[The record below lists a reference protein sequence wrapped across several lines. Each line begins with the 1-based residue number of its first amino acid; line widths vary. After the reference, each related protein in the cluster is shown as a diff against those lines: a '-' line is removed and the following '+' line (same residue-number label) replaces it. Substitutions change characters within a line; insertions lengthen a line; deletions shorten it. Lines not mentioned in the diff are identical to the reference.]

1 MREREIDKRCFY
13 NVYVVIIIL
22 ILIHRS
28 IFVVFLCM
36 FVTNSSSLQKRVK
49 IIMRD
54 DDENKDDAENDA
66 KLKPKKKN
74 KMLLHRVGSGLIDV
88 ATTTSGLTASA
99 VSTLVPN
106 PGGAIDVLVVEN
118 RSTKSLRCTPFF
130 VRFGNAKSFFSK
142 KLLSAD
148 ITYVSFQVNGKAFEQ
163 FRMKLSR
170 NGTCQF
176 AHENCAQDALLFDGW
191 DETTKTVETTAST
204 SMVKTRMD
212 GENANANGNYGSLLN
227 ETESIAIEEAEEAG
241 RSSEDDEEEDG
252 EEEEAPKAPLTSSEA
267 TTTKTTTTTTAN
279 AASSGKYTR
288 AKKWLK
294 TKVGGLSG
302 NHSSGGS
309 NHSNSADKNNN
320 KNNNNNNN
328 GKEKK
333 EAKAAKPPRK
343 RRNTRLTSEELKMLD
358 LKPGLNTVTYSYK
371 SRVFGTQ
378 TLECNL
384 FLWDSED
391 KVVVSDIDGTITK
404 SDVLGHIYT
413 MVGKDYAH
421 PGIASLYRKIVRNGY
436 KILFVTSRAISQS
449 NSTRAYLRTLTQNG
463 ETLPIGPVMC
473 APDPISTALYREVVA
488 RKPEVFKIRCLTRVR
503 RLFDVDINKTRMF
516 AGFGNRSS
524 DALAYKTCGI
534 ELDKIYTIDPKSR
547 LRSEKTG
554 ETFEIQHLMDKV
566 DQAFPRIE
574 GRTQNEDEEEEKV
587 EVAARWRITAEDK
600 ERKKG
605 EESRVKCL
613 FTVEEKSQAVHC
625 SLFIE

>member
-1 MREREIDKRCFY
+1 MRE
-13 NVYVVIIIL
+13 
-22 ILIHRS
+22 
-28 IFVVFLCM
+28 
-36 FVTNSSSLQKRVK
+36 
-49 IIMRD
+49 
-54 DDENKDDAENDA
+54 DDENKDDANDA
-66 KLKPKKKN
+66 KLKPKKKS

-148 ITYVSFQVNGKAFEQ
+148 ATYVSFHVNGRLFEQ

-176 AHENCAQDALLFDGW
+176 AHENCAQDALYFDGW

-309 NHSNSADKNNN
+309 NHSNSADKNN
-320 KNNNNNNN
+320 NNNNNNN

-574 GRTQNEDEEEEKV
+574 GRIQNDDEEEEEV

>member
-1 MREREIDKRCFY
+1 
-13 NVYVVIIIL
+13 
-22 ILIHRS
+22 
-28 IFVVFLCM
+28 
-36 FVTNSSSLQKRVK
+36 
-49 IIMRD
+49 MRD
-54 DDENKDDAENDA
+54 DDENKDDANDA

-106 PGGAIDVLVVEN
+106 PGGAIDVLVVAN

-148 ITYVSFQVNGKAFEQ
+148 ATYVSFHVNGRLFEQ

-176 AHENCAQDALLFDGW
+176 AHENCAQDALYFDGW

-309 NHSNSADKNNN
+309 NHSNSADKNN
-320 KNNNNNNN
+320 NNNNNNN

-574 GRTQNEDEEEEKV
+574 GRIQNDDEEEEEV

>member
-1 MREREIDKRCFY
+1 MRE
-13 NVYVVIIIL
+13 
-22 ILIHRS
+22 
-28 IFVVFLCM
+28 
-36 FVTNSSSLQKRVK
+36 
-49 IIMRD
+49 
-54 DDENKDDAENDA
+54 DDENKDDANDA
-66 KLKPKKKN
+66 KLKPKKKS

-148 ITYVSFQVNGKAFEQ
+148 ATYVSFHVNGRLFEQ

-176 AHENCAQDALLFDGW
+176 AHENCAQDALFFDGW

-309 NHSNSADKNNN
+309 NHSNSADKNN
-320 KNNNNNNN
+320 NNNNNNN

-574 GRTQNEDEEEEKV
+574 GRIQNDDEEEEEV
-587 EVAARWRITAEDK
+587 EVAARWRITTEDK

>member
-1 MREREIDKRCFY
+1 MLFS
-13 NVYVVIIIL
+13 V
-22 ILIHRS
+22 
-28 IFVVFLCM
+28 

-54 DDENKDDAENDA
+54 DDENKDDVNDA

-106 PGGAIDVLVVEN
+106 PGGAIDVLVVAN

-148 ITYVSFQVNGKAFEQ
+148 ATYVSFHVNGRLFEQ

-176 AHENCAQDALLFDGW
+176 AHENCAQDALFFDGW

-204 SMVKTRMD
+204 SMVKTRTD

-267 TTTKTTTTTTAN
+267 TTTTKTKTTTTTTAN

-302 NHSSGGS
+302 NHSS
-309 NHSNSADKNNN
+309 NHSNSANKNN
-320 KNNNNNNN
+320 NNNNNNN

-343 RRNTRLTSEELKMLD
+343 RRNTRLTSDELKMLD

-574 GRTQNEDEEEEKV
+574 GRIQNDNEEEEEV

-600 ERKKG
+600 ERKRG

>member
-1 MREREIDKRCFY
+1 
-13 NVYVVIIIL
+13 
-22 ILIHRS
+22 
-28 IFVVFLCM
+28 
-36 FVTNSSSLQKRVK
+36 
-49 IIMRD
+49 MRD
-54 DDENKDDAENDA
+54 DDENKDDVNDA

-148 ITYVSFQVNGKAFEQ
+148 ATYVSFHVNGRLFEQ

-176 AHENCAQDALLFDGW
+176 AHENCAQDALFFDGW

-309 NHSNSADKNNN
+309 KHSNSADKNNN
-320 KNNNNNNN
+320 NNNNNNR
-328 GKEKK
+328 KEKK
-333 EAKAAKPPRK
+333 EAKTAKPSRK

-574 GRTQNEDEEEEKV
+574 GRIQNDDEEEEEV

>member
-1 MREREIDKRCFY
+1 
-13 NVYVVIIIL
+13 
-22 ILIHRS
+22 
-28 IFVVFLCM
+28 
-36 FVTNSSSLQKRVK
+36 
-49 IIMRD
+49 MRD
-54 DDENKDDAENDA
+54 DDENKDDANDA

-148 ITYVSFQVNGKAFEQ
+148 ATYVSFQVNGRLFEQ

-176 AHENCAQDALLFDGW
+176 AHENCAQDALYFDGW

-320 KNNNNNNN
+320 NNNNNN

-421 PGIASLYRKIVRNGY
+421 PGIASLYRKIVPNGY

-574 GRTQNEDEEEEKV
+574 GRIQNEDEEEEEV

-605 EESRVKCL
+605 EENRVKCL

-625 SLFIE
+625 SFFIE

>member
-1 MREREIDKRCFY
+1 MRE
-13 NVYVVIIIL
+13 
-22 ILIHRS
+22 
-28 IFVVFLCM
+28 
-36 FVTNSSSLQKRVK
+36 
-49 IIMRD
+49 
-54 DDENKDDAENDA
+54 DDENKDDANDA
-66 KLKPKKKN
+66 KLKPKKKS

-106 PGGAIDVLVVEN
+106 PGGAIDVLVVAN

-148 ITYVSFQVNGKAFEQ
+148 ATYVSFHVNGRLFEQ

-176 AHENCAQDALLFDGW
+176 AHENCAQDALFFDGW

-309 NHSNSADKNNN
+309 KHSNSADKNN
-320 KNNNNNNN
+320 NNNNNNN

-574 GRTQNEDEEEEKV
+574 GRIQNDDEEEEEV
-587 EVAARWRITAEDK
+587 EVAAQWRITAEDK

>member
-1 MREREIDKRCFY
+1 MRE
-13 NVYVVIIIL
+13 
-22 ILIHRS
+22 
-28 IFVVFLCM
+28 
-36 FVTNSSSLQKRVK
+36 
-49 IIMRD
+49 
-54 DDENKDDAENDA
+54 DDENKDDANDA

-106 PGGAIDVLVVEN
+106 PGGAIDVLVVAN

-148 ITYVSFQVNGKAFEQ
+148 ATYVSFHVNGRLFEQ

-176 AHENCAQDALLFDGW
+176 AHENCAQDALYFDGW

-267 TTTKTTTTTTAN
+267 TTTTTTKTTTTTTAN

-309 NHSNSADKNNN
+309 NHSNSADKNN
-320 KNNNNNNN
+320 NNNNNNN

-574 GRTQNEDEEEEKV
+574 GRIQNDNKEEEEV

>member
-1 MREREIDKRCFY
+1 
-13 NVYVVIIIL
+13 
-22 ILIHRS
+22 
-28 IFVVFLCM
+28 M

-106 PGGAIDVLVVEN
+106 PGGAIDVLVVAN

-148 ITYVSFQVNGKAFEQ
+148 ATYVSFHVNGRLFEQ

-176 AHENCAQDALLFDGW
+176 AHENCAQDALFFDGW

-309 NHSNSADKNNN
+309 KHSNSADKNN
-320 KNNNNNNN
+320 NNNNNNN

-343 RRNTRLTSEELKMLD
+343 RRNTRLTSDELKMLD

-384 FLWDSED
+384 FLWDSGD

>member
-1 MREREIDKRCFY
+1 
-13 NVYVVIIIL
+13 
-22 ILIHRS
+22 
-28 IFVVFLCM
+28 
-36 FVTNSSSLQKRVK
+36 
-49 IIMRD
+49 MRD

-148 ITYVSFQVNGKAFEQ
+148 ATYVSFHVNGRLFEQ

-176 AHENCAQDALLFDGW
+176 AHENCAQDALYFDGW

-333 EAKAAKPPRK
+333 EAKAAKSPRK

-503 RLFDVDINKTRMF
+503 RLSDVDINKTRMF

-574 GRTQNEDEEEEKV
+574 GRIQNDDEEEEEV

-613 FTVEEKSQAVHC
+613 STVEEKSQAVHC

>member
-1 MREREIDKRCFY
+1 MLFS
-13 NVYVVIIIL
+13 V
-22 ILIHRS
+22 
-28 IFVVFLCM
+28 

-49 IIMRD
+49 IIMRE
-54 DDENKDDAENDA
+54 DDENKDDVNDA

-74 KMLLHRVGSGLIDV
+74 KMLLDRVGSGLIDV

-99 VSTLVPN
+99 VSAVVPN

-252 EEEEAPKAPLTSSEA
+252 EEEEAPK
-267 TTTKTTTTTTAN
+267 TTTTTTAN

-320 KNNNNNNN
+320 KNNNNNNNN

>member
-1 MREREIDKRCFY
+1 VLFS
-13 NVYVVIIIL
+13 V
-22 ILIHRS
+22 
-28 IFVVFLCM
+28 

-49 IIMRD
+49 IIMRE
-54 DDENKDDAENDA
+54 DDENKDDVNDA

-142 KLLSAD
+142 KLLSAES
-148 ITYVSFQVNGKAFEQ
+148 TYVSFQVNGKAFEQ

-176 AHENCAQDALLFDGW
+176 AHENCAQDALFFDGW

-204 SMVKTRMD
+204 SMVKTRTD

-252 EEEEAPKAPLTSSEA
+252 EEEEAPK
-267 TTTKTTTTTTAN
+267 TTTTTTAN

-302 NHSSGGS
+302 NHSS
-309 NHSNSADKNNN
+309 NHSNSANKNN
-320 KNNNNNNN
+320 NNNNNNN

-333 EAKAAKPPRK
+333 EAKAAKLPRK

-503 RLFDVDINKTRMF
+503 RLFDLDINKTRMF

-574 GRTQNEDEEEEKV
+574 GRTQNDDEEEEEV

>member
-1 MREREIDKRCFY
+1 
-13 NVYVVIIIL
+13 
-22 ILIHRS
+22 
-28 IFVVFLCM
+28 M

-49 IIMRD
+49 IIMRE
-54 DDENKDDAENDA
+54 DDENKDDANDA

-106 PGGAIDVLVVEN
+106 PGGAIDVLVVAN

-148 ITYVSFQVNGKAFEQ
+148 ATYVSFHVNGRLFEQ

-176 AHENCAQDALLFDGW
+176 AHENCAQDALYFDGW

-320 KNNNNNNN
+320 NNNNNN

-343 RRNTRLTSEELKMLD
+343 RRNTRLTSDELKMLD

-574 GRTQNEDEEEEKV
+574 GRIQNDNKEEEEV

>member
-1 MREREIDKRCFY
+1 MRE
-13 NVYVVIIIL
+13 
-22 ILIHRS
+22 
-28 IFVVFLCM
+28 
-36 FVTNSSSLQKRVK
+36 
-49 IIMRD
+49 
-54 DDENKDDAENDA
+54 DDENKDDVNDA

-148 ITYVSFQVNGKAFEQ
+148 ATYVSFHVNGRLFEQ

-176 AHENCAQDALLFDGW
+176 AHENCAQDALFFDGW

-309 NHSNSADKNNN
+309 KHINSADKNN
-320 KNNNNNNN
+320 NNNNNNN

-384 FLWDSED
+384 FLWDSGD

-574 GRTQNEDEEEEKV
+574 GRTQNDDEEEEEV

>member
-1 MREREIDKRCFY
+1 MRE
-13 NVYVVIIIL
+13 
-22 ILIHRS
+22 
-28 IFVVFLCM
+28 
-36 FVTNSSSLQKRVK
+36 
-49 IIMRD
+49 
-54 DDENKDDAENDA
+54 DDENKDDVNDA

-148 ITYVSFQVNGKAFEQ
+148 ATYVSFHVNGRLFEQ

-176 AHENCAQDALLFDGW
+176 AHENCAQDALFFDGW

-252 EEEEAPKAPLTSSEA
+252 EEEEAPK
-267 TTTKTTTTTTAN
+267 TTTTTTAN

-302 NHSSGGS
+302 NHSS
-309 NHSNSADKNNN
+309 NHSNSANKNN
-320 KNNNNNNN
+320 NNNNNNN

-574 GRTQNEDEEEEKV
+574 GRTQNDDEEEEEV

-625 SLFIE
+625 SLFLE

>member
-1 MREREIDKRCFY
+1 MFS
-13 NVYVVIIIL
+13 V
-22 ILIHRS
+22 
-28 IFVVFLCM
+28 

-49 IIMRD
+49 IIMRE
-54 DDENKDDAENDA
+54 DDENKDDVNDA

-142 KLLSAD
+142 KLLSAES
-148 ITYVSFQVNGKAFEQ
+148 TYVSFQVNGKAFEQ

-176 AHENCAQDALLFDGW
+176 AHENCAQDALFFDGW

-204 SMVKTRMD
+204 SMVKTRTD

-252 EEEEAPKAPLTSSEA
+252 EEEEAPK
-267 TTTKTTTTTTAN
+267 TTTTTTAN

-302 NHSSGGS
+302 NHSS
-309 NHSNSADKNNN
+309 NHSNSANKNN
-320 KNNNNNNN
+320 NNNNNNN

-384 FLWDSED
+384 FLWDSGD

-503 RLFDVDINKTRMF
+503 RLFDLDINKTRMF

-574 GRTQNEDEEEEKV
+574 GRTQNDDEEEEEV

>member
-1 MREREIDKRCFY
+1 MRE
-13 NVYVVIIIL
+13 
-22 ILIHRS
+22 
-28 IFVVFLCM
+28 
-36 FVTNSSSLQKRVK
+36 
-49 IIMRD
+49 
-54 DDENKDDAENDA
+54 DDENKDDANDA

-148 ITYVSFQVNGKAFEQ
+148 ATYVSFHVNGRLFEQ

-176 AHENCAQDALLFDGW
+176 AHENCAQDALFFDGW

-320 KNNNNNNN
+320 NNNNNN

-333 EAKAAKPPRK
+333 EAKTAKPSRK

-574 GRTQNEDEEEEKV
+574 GRIQNDDEEEEEV

>member
-1 MREREIDKRCFY
+1 MLFS
-13 NVYVVIIIL
+13 V
-22 ILIHRS
+22 
-28 IFVVFLCM
+28 

-49 IIMRD
+49 IIMRE
-54 DDENKDDAENDA
+54 DDENKDDVNDA

-142 KLLSAD
+142 KLLSAES
-148 ITYVSFQVNGKAFEQ
+148 TYVSFQVNGKAFEQ

-176 AHENCAQDALLFDGW
+176 AHENCAQDALFFDGW

-204 SMVKTRMD
+204 SMVKTRTD

-252 EEEEAPKAPLTSSEA
+252 EEEEAPK
-267 TTTKTTTTTTAN
+267 TTTTTTAN

-302 NHSSGGS
+302 NHSS
-309 NHSNSADKNNN
+309 NHSNSANKN
-320 KNNNNNNN
+320 NNNNNNN

-503 RLFDVDINKTRMF
+503 RLFDLDINKTRMF

-574 GRTQNEDEEEEKV
+574 GRTQNDDEEEEEV

-625 SLFIE
+625 SLFLE

>member
-1 MREREIDKRCFY
+1 MRE
-13 NVYVVIIIL
+13 
-22 ILIHRS
+22 
-28 IFVVFLCM
+28 
-36 FVTNSSSLQKRVK
+36 
-49 IIMRD
+49 
-54 DDENKDDAENDA
+54 DDENKDDANDA

-148 ITYVSFQVNGKAFEQ
+148 ATYVSFHVNGRLFEQ

-176 AHENCAQDALLFDGW
+176 AHENCAQDALFFDGW

-309 NHSNSADKNNN
+309 KHSNSADKNN
-320 KNNNNNNN
+320 NNNNNNN

-333 EAKAAKPPRK
+333 EAKTAKPSRK

-574 GRTQNEDEEEEKV
+574 GRIQNDDEEEEEV

>member
-1 MREREIDKRCFY
+1 MRE
-13 NVYVVIIIL
+13 
-22 ILIHRS
+22 
-28 IFVVFLCM
+28 
-36 FVTNSSSLQKRVK
+36 
-49 IIMRD
+49 
-54 DDENKDDAENDA
+54 DDENKDDVNDA

-106 PGGAIDVLVVEN
+106 PGGAIDVLVVAN

-148 ITYVSFQVNGKAFEQ
+148 ATYVSFHVNGRLFEQ

-176 AHENCAQDALLFDGW
+176 AHENCAQDALYFDGW

-252 EEEEAPKAPLTSSEA
+252 EEEEAPK
-267 TTTKTTTTTTAN
+267 TTTTTTAN

-320 KNNNNNNN
+320 NNNNNNN

-574 GRTQNEDEEEEKV
+574 GRIQNEDEEEEEV

>member
-1 MREREIDKRCFY
+1 MRE
-13 NVYVVIIIL
+13 
-22 ILIHRS
+22 
-28 IFVVFLCM
+28 
-36 FVTNSSSLQKRVK
+36 
-49 IIMRD
+49 
-54 DDENKDDAENDA
+54 DDENKDDANDA

-106 PGGAIDVLVVEN
+106 PGGAIDVLVVAN

-148 ITYVSFQVNGKAFEQ
+148 ATYVSFHVNGRLFEQ

-176 AHENCAQDALLFDGW
+176 AHENCAQDALYFDGW

-309 NHSNSADKNNN
+309 NHSNSADKNN
-320 KNNNNNNN
+320 NNNNNNN

-574 GRTQNEDEEEEKV
+574 GRIQNDDEEEEEV

>member
-1 MREREIDKRCFY
+1 MLFS
-13 NVYVVIIIL
+13 V
-22 ILIHRS
+22 
-28 IFVVFLCM
+28 

-49 IIMRD
+49 IIMRE
-54 DDENKDDAENDA
+54 DDENKDDVNDA

-148 ITYVSFQVNGKAFEQ
+148 ATYVSFHVNGRLFEQ

-176 AHENCAQDALLFDGW
+176 AHENCAQDALFFDGW

-241 RSSEDDEEEDG
+241 RSSEDEEEEDG
-252 EEEEAPKAPLTSSEA
+252 EEEEAP
-267 TTTKTTTTTTAN
+267 KTTTTTTAN

-302 NHSSGGS
+302 NHSS
-309 NHSNSADKNNN
+309 NHSNSANKNN
-320 KNNNNNNN
+320 NNNNNNN

-343 RRNTRLTSEELKMLD
+343 RRNTRLTSDELKMLD

-574 GRTQNEDEEEEKV
+574 GRTQNDDEEEEEV

-625 SLFIE
+625 SLFLE

>member
-1 MREREIDKRCFY
+1 MRE
-13 NVYVVIIIL
+13 
-22 ILIHRS
+22 
-28 IFVVFLCM
+28 
-36 FVTNSSSLQKRVK
+36 
-49 IIMRD
+49 
-54 DDENKDDAENDA
+54 DDENKDDANDA
-66 KLKPKKKN
+66 KLKPKKKS

-148 ITYVSFQVNGKAFEQ
+148 ATYVSFHVNGRLFEQ

-176 AHENCAQDALLFDGW
+176 AHENCAQDALFFDGW

-320 KNNNNNNN
+320 NNNNNN

-421 PGIASLYRKIVRNGY
+421 PGIASLYRKVVRNGY

>member
-1 MREREIDKRCFY
+1 MRE
-13 NVYVVIIIL
+13 
-22 ILIHRS
+22 
-28 IFVVFLCM
+28 
-36 FVTNSSSLQKRVK
+36 
-49 IIMRD
+49 
-54 DDENKDDAENDA
+54 DDENKDDANDA

-148 ITYVSFQVNGKAFEQ
+148 ATYVSFHVNGRLFEQ

-176 AHENCAQDALLFDGW
+176 AHENCAQDALYFDGW

-309 NHSNSADKNNN
+309 KHSNSADKNN
-320 KNNNNNNN
+320 NNNNNNN

-333 EAKAAKPPRK
+333 EAKTAKPSRK

-574 GRTQNEDEEEEKV
+574 GRIQNDDEEEEEV

>member
-1 MREREIDKRCFY
+1 MLFS
-13 NVYVVIIIL
+13 V
-22 ILIHRS
+22 
-28 IFVVFLCM
+28 

-49 IIMRD
+49 IIMRE
-54 DDENKDDAENDA
+54 DDENKDDVNDA

-142 KLLSAD
+142 KLLSAES
-148 ITYVSFQVNGKAFEQ
+148 TYVSFQVNGKAFEQ

-176 AHENCAQDALLFDGW
+176 AHENCAQDALFFDGW

-241 RSSEDDEEEDG
+241 RSSEDEEEEDG
-252 EEEEAPKAPLTSSEA
+252 EEEEAP
-267 TTTKTTTTTTAN
+267 KTTTTTTAN

-309 NHSNSADKNNN
+309 KHSNSADKNN
-320 KNNNNNNN
+320 NNNNNNN

-343 RRNTRLTSEELKMLD
+343 RRNTRLTSDELKMLD

-384 FLWDSED
+384 FLWDSGD

-503 RLFDVDINKTRMF
+503 RLFDLDINKTRMF

-574 GRTQNEDEEEEKV
+574 GRIQNDNEEEEEV

-625 SLFIE
+625 SLFLE

>member
-1 MREREIDKRCFY
+1 MRE
-13 NVYVVIIIL
+13 
-22 ILIHRS
+22 
-28 IFVVFLCM
+28 
-36 FVTNSSSLQKRVK
+36 
-49 IIMRD
+49 
-54 DDENKDDAENDA
+54 DDENKDDANDA
-66 KLKPKKKN
+66 KLKPKKKS

-148 ITYVSFQVNGKAFEQ
+148 ATYVSFHVNGRLFEQ

-176 AHENCAQDALLFDGW
+176 AHENCAQDALFFDGW

-279 AASSGKYTR
+279 VASSGKYTR

-309 NHSNSADKNNN
+309 NHSNSADKNN
-320 KNNNNNNN
+320 NNNNNNN

-574 GRTQNEDEEEEKV
+574 GRIQNDDEEEEEV

>member
-1 MREREIDKRCFY
+1 MLFS
-13 NVYVVIIIL
+13 V
-22 ILIHRS
+22 
-28 IFVVFLCM
+28 

-49 IIMRD
+49 IIMRE
-54 DDENKDDAENDA
+54 DDENKDDVNDA

-142 KLLSAD
+142 KLLSAES
-148 ITYVSFQVNGKAFEQ
+148 TYVSFQVNGKAFEQ

-176 AHENCAQDALLFDGW
+176 AHENCAQDALFFDGW

-204 SMVKTRMD
+204 SMVKTRTD

-252 EEEEAPKAPLTSSEA
+252 EEEEAPK
-267 TTTKTTTTTTAN
+267 TTTTTTAN

-302 NHSSGGS
+302 NHSS
-309 NHSNSADKNNN
+309 NHSNNANKNN
-320 KNNNNNNN
+320 NNNNNNN

-503 RLFDVDINKTRMF
+503 RLFDLDINKTRMF

-534 ELDKIYTIDPKSR
+534 ELDKIYTIDSKSR

-574 GRTQNEDEEEEKV
+574 GRTQNDDEEEEEV

-600 ERKKG
+600 ECKKG
-605 EESRVKCL
+605 E
-613 FTVEEKSQAVHC
+613 
-625 SLFIE
+625 

>member
-1 MREREIDKRCFY
+1 
-13 NVYVVIIIL
+13 
-22 ILIHRS
+22 
-28 IFVVFLCM
+28 M

-49 IIMRD
+49 IIMRE
-54 DDENKDDAENDA
+54 DDENKDDANDA

-148 ITYVSFQVNGKAFEQ
+148 ATYVSFHVNGRLFEQ

-176 AHENCAQDALLFDGW
+176 AHENCAQDALYFDGW

-309 NHSNSADKNNN
+309 KHSNSADKNN
-320 KNNNNNNN
+320 NNNNNNN

-574 GRTQNEDEEEEKV
+574 GRIQNDNEEEEEV

>member
-1 MREREIDKRCFY
+1 
-13 NVYVVIIIL
+13 
-22 ILIHRS
+22 
-28 IFVVFLCM
+28 
-36 FVTNSSSLQKRVK
+36 
-49 IIMRD
+49 MRD
-54 DDENKDDAENDA
+54 DDENKDDANDA

-106 PGGAIDVLVVEN
+106 PGGAIDVLVVAN

-148 ITYVSFQVNGKAFEQ
+148 ATYVSFHVNGRLFEQ

-176 AHENCAQDALLFDGW
+176 AHENCAQDALFFDGW

-241 RSSEDDEEEDG
+241 RSSEDEEEEDG

-309 NHSNSADKNNN
+309 KHSNSADKNN
-320 KNNNNNNN
+320 NNNNNNN

-343 RRNTRLTSEELKMLD
+343 RRNTRLTSDELKMLD

-384 FLWDSED
+384 FLWDSGD

-574 GRTQNEDEEEEKV
+574 GRIQNDNEEEEEV

>member
-1 MREREIDKRCFY
+1 
-13 NVYVVIIIL
+13 
-22 ILIHRS
+22 
-28 IFVVFLCM
+28 M

-54 DDENKDDAENDA
+54 DDENKDDANDA

-106 PGGAIDVLVVEN
+106 PGGAIDVLVVAN

-148 ITYVSFQVNGKAFEQ
+148 ATYVSFHVNGRLFEQ

-176 AHENCAQDALLFDGW
+176 AHENCAQDALFFDGW

-204 SMVKTRMD
+204 SMVKTRTD

-241 RSSEDDEEEDG
+241 RSSEDEEEEDG

-309 NHSNSADKNNN
+309 KHSNSADKNN
-320 KNNNNNNN
+320 NNNNNNN

-343 RRNTRLTSEELKMLD
+343 RRNTRLTSDELKMLD

-574 GRTQNEDEEEEKV
+574 GRTQNDDEEEEEV

>member
-1 MREREIDKRCFY
+1 
-13 NVYVVIIIL
+13 
-22 ILIHRS
+22 
-28 IFVVFLCM
+28 M

-54 DDENKDDAENDA
+54 DDENKDDANDA

-106 PGGAIDVLVVEN
+106 PGGAIDVLVVAN

-148 ITYVSFQVNGKAFEQ
+148 ATYVSFQVNGRLFEQ

-176 AHENCAQDALLFDGW
+176 AHENCAQDALYFDGW

-294 TKVGGLSG
+294 TKVGGLSV

-328 GKEKK
+328 NNNNGKEKK
-333 EAKAAKPPRK
+333 EAKAAKSPRK

-574 GRTQNEDEEEEKV
+574 GRIQNEDEEEEEV

>member
-1 MREREIDKRCFY
+1 MCCF
-13 NVYVVIIIL
+13 
-22 ILIHRS
+22 RS
-28 IFVVFLCM
+28 IFV

-54 DDENKDDAENDA
+54 DDEKDDVSDA
-66 KLKPKKKN
+66 KLKSKKN
-74 KMLLHRVGSGLIDV
+74 KMLLHRVGSGLLDV

-148 ITYVSFQVNGKAFEQ
+148 ATYVSFHVNGKAFEQ

-176 AHENCAQDALLFDGW
+176 AHENCAQDALFFDGW

-309 NHSNSADKNNN
+309 KHSNSADKNN
-320 KNNNNNNN
+320 NNNNNNN

-574 GRTQNEDEEEEKV
+574 GRIQNDDEEEEEV

>member
-1 MREREIDKRCFY
+1 MLFS
-13 NVYVVIIIL
+13 V
-22 ILIHRS
+22 
-28 IFVVFLCM
+28 

-49 IIMRD
+49 IIMRE
-54 DDENKDDAENDA
+54 DDENKDDVNDA

-142 KLLSAD
+142 KLLSAES
-148 ITYVSFQVNGKAFEQ
+148 TYVSFQVNGKAFEQ

-176 AHENCAQDALLFDGW
+176 AHENCAQDALFFDGW

-204 SMVKTRMD
+204 SMVKTRTD

-252 EEEEAPKAPLTSSEA
+252 EEEEAPK
-267 TTTKTTTTTTAN
+267 TTTTTTAN

-302 NHSSGGS
+302 NHSS
-309 NHSNSADKNNN
+309 NHSNSANKNN
-320 KNNNNNNN
+320 NNNNNNN

-574 GRTQNEDEEEEKV
+574 GRTQNDDEEEEEV

>member
-1 MREREIDKRCFY
+1 
-13 NVYVVIIIL
+13 
-22 ILIHRS
+22 
-28 IFVVFLCM
+28 M
-36 FVTNSSSLQKRVK
+36 FVTNSSSLKKRVK
-49 IIMRD
+49 IIMRE
-54 DDENKDDAENDA
+54 DDENKDDANDA

-106 PGGAIDVLVVEN
+106 PGGAIDVLVVAN

-148 ITYVSFQVNGKAFEQ
+148 ATYVSFHVNGRLFEQ

-176 AHENCAQDALLFDGW
+176 AHENCAQDALFFDGW

-309 NHSNSADKNNN
+309 KHSNSADKNN
-320 KNNNNNNN
+320 NNNNNNN

-574 GRTQNEDEEEEKV
+574 GRIQNDDEEEEEV

>member
-1 MREREIDKRCFY
+1 MRE
-13 NVYVVIIIL
+13 
-22 ILIHRS
+22 
-28 IFVVFLCM
+28 
-36 FVTNSSSLQKRVK
+36 
-49 IIMRD
+49 
-54 DDENKDDAENDA
+54 DDENKDDANDA

-106 PGGAIDVLVVEN
+106 PGGAIDVLVVAN

-148 ITYVSFQVNGKAFEQ
+148 ATYVSFHVNGRLFEQ

-176 AHENCAQDALLFDGW
+176 AHENCAQDALYFDGW

-309 NHSNSADKNNN
+309 NHSNSADKNN
-320 KNNNNNNN
+320 NNNNNNN

-574 GRTQNEDEEEEKV
+574 GRIQNDDEEEEEV
-587 EVAARWRITAEDK
+587 EVAAQWRITAEDK

>member
-1 MREREIDKRCFY
+1 
-13 NVYVVIIIL
+13 V
-22 ILIHRS
+22 
-28 IFVVFLCM
+28 

-54 DDENKDDAENDA
+54 DDEKDDVSDA
-66 KLKPKKKN
+66 KLKSKKN
-74 KMLLHRVGSGLIDV
+74 KMLLHRVGSGLLDV

-148 ITYVSFQVNGKAFEQ
+148 ATYVSFHVNGKAFEQ

-176 AHENCAQDALLFDGW
+176 AHENCAQDALFFDGW
-191 DETTKTVETTAST
+191 DETTKTVETTTST

-212 GENANANGNYGSLLN
+212 GENANANRDYGSLLN

-302 NHSSGGS
+302 NHSS
-309 NHSNSADKNNN
+309 NHSNSAKKNNN
-320 KNNNNNNN
+320 NNNNNNN

-333 EAKAAKPPRK
+333 EAKAAKSPRK

-574 GRTQNEDEEEEKV
+574 GRTQNDDEEEEEV

>member
-1 MREREIDKRCFY
+1 MLFS
-13 NVYVVIIIL
+13 V
-22 ILIHRS
+22 
-28 IFVVFLCM
+28 

-49 IIMRD
+49 IIMRE
-54 DDENKDDAENDA
+54 DDENKDDVNDA

-106 PGGAIDVLVVEN
+106 PGGAIDVLVVAN

-148 ITYVSFQVNGKAFEQ
+148 ATYVSFHVNGRLFEQ

-176 AHENCAQDALLFDGW
+176 AHENCAQDALFFDGW

-204 SMVKTRMD
+204 SMVKTRTD

-302 NHSSGGS
+302 NHSS
-309 NHSNSADKNNN
+309 NHSNSANKNN
-320 KNNNNNNN
+320 NNNNNNN

-503 RLFDVDINKTRMF
+503 RLFDLDINKTRMF

-574 GRTQNEDEEEEKV
+574 GRIQNDNEEEEEV

>member
-1 MREREIDKRCFY
+1 MRE
-13 NVYVVIIIL
+13 
-22 ILIHRS
+22 
-28 IFVVFLCM
+28 
-36 FVTNSSSLQKRVK
+36 
-49 IIMRD
+49 
-54 DDENKDDAENDA
+54 DDENKDDANDA

-106 PGGAIDVLVVEN
+106 PGGAIDVLVVAN

-148 ITYVSFQVNGKAFEQ
+148 ATYVSFHVNGRLFEQ

-176 AHENCAQDALLFDGW
+176 AHENCAQDALFFDGW

-309 NHSNSADKNNN
+309 NHSNSADKNN
-320 KNNNNNNN
+320 NNNNNNN

-574 GRTQNEDEEEEKV
+574 GRIQNDDEEEEEV